1 MKRGIIYGLAVL
13 AIVLLSFLTYSYFNS
28 KEAQF
33 QPASPLGIVLNLS
46 FDENSGNTAW
56 DSAGDISGLVINS
69 VWIRGVRGSGLD
81 FDGNT
86 SVVQL
91 GRSDILNLTENL
103 TIEAWVNP
111 KTQTMSCSGGGII
124 ANKE

>member
-56 DSAGDISGLVINS
+56 DSAGDIS
-69 VWIRGVRGSGLD
+69 
-81 FDGNT
+81 
-86 SVVQL
+86 
-91 GRSDILNLTENL
+91 
-103 TIEAWVNP
+103 
-111 KTQTMSCSGGGII
+111 
-124 ANKE
+124 